1 MKTELFNKIIAEAKR
16 VFGMTEDATE
26 AELHDRLAD
35 ASEDLKAD
43 LIVNVANQIASY
55 AASEIERACEL
66 AIERISSGNVAE
78 QIAAQFTIIENR
90 VKALEDGGNDTVQVG
105 VKSSIAEL
113 REEFGKE
120 IAEVKAAIYRGPR
133 ADGDGREFKQF
144 ETREKASPIIKAFG
158 AKIPS
163 N

>member
-1 MKTELFNKIIAEAKR
+1 MKTELLTKIIAEAKR
-16 VFGMTEDATE
+16 ILGMTEDATE

-55 AASEIERACEL
+55 AAGEIERACEL
-66 AIERISSGNVAE
+66 ASERINSGGVAE
-78 QIAAQFTIIENR
+78 QIAAQFTIVENR
-90 VKALEDGGNDTVQVG
+90 VKALEDADGSDARVE
-105 VKSSIAEL
+105 VKSLVAEL

-120 IAEVKAAIYRGPR
+120 IAEVKAALHRGPR

>member
-78 QIAAQFTIIENR
+78 QIASQFTIIENR

-120 IAEVKAAIYRGPR
+120 IAEVKAALHRGPR

>member
-1 MKTELFNKIIAEAKR
+1 MKTELFDKIIAEAKR

-43 LIVNVANQIASY
+43 LVVNVANQIASY
-55 AASEIERACEL
+55 AASEIERACE
-66 AIERISSGNVAE
+66 RINSGGVAE
-78 QIAAQFTIIENR
+78 QIAAQFTIVENR
-90 VKALEDGGNDTVQVG
+90 VKALEDADGSDARVE
-105 VKSSIAEL
+105 VKSLVAEL

-120 IAEVKAAIYRGPR
+120 IAEVKAALHRGPR